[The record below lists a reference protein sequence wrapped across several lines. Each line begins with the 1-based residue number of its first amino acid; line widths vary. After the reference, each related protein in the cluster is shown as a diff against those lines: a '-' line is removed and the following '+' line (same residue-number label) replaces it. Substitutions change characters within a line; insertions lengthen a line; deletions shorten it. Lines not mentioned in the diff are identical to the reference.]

1 MQGNNLGNGV
11 YKVRIAIASKGGGKS
26 GGGRIVTYTVKES
39 ETAWLTEVNFC
50 DKKL

>member
-39 ETAWLTEVNFC
+39 ETA
-50 DKKL
+50 